1 MPALPGR
8 ACPETPL
15 CATTRA
21 MHPLATIASAISGEI
36 VVFRDAKTGLLTYTQ
51 GGYEQ
56 SAADRHGVSTATY
69 IHAIYG
75 LVMQMQARSV
85 LVIGCGGGSL
95 ARMLAEAGARVTVV
109 DVDPAS
115 FDLARWYFGLPDACD
130 CQVADGAAFLEA
142 NDATYD
148 AIVLDAYHA
157 AIMPPHLASREFFAL
172 VKRRLAQRASALFVN
187 AFVHDDDDPFAR
199 DTAARLAT
207 VWRAVR
213 MIDMKG
219 RINRNAVVMAGSVTS
234 LALPTLIVAP
244 EIESCDIEQDLRL
257 MDFRLWRKPR

>member
-1 MPALPGR
+1 
-8 ACPETPL
+8 
-15 CATTRA
+15 

-36 VVFRDAKTGLLTYTQ
+36 VVFRDPKTGLLTYTQ

-69 IHAIYG
+69 IHALYG
-75 LVMQMQARSV
+75 LVMQMRARRV

-95 ARMLAEAGARVTVV
+95 ARMLAEAGASVTVV
-109 DVDPAS
+109 DIDPAS
-115 FDLARWYFGLPDACD
+115 FELARWYFGLPEACD
-130 CQVADGAAFLEA
+130 CHVADGAAFLEGRE
-142 NDATYD
+142 NTYD
-148 AIVLDAYHA
+148 AIVLDAYNA
-157 AIMPPHLASREFFAL
+157 AEMPPHLASREFFAL
-172 VKRRLAQRASALFVN
+172 VKRRLSPRAGAVFVN

-213 MIDMKG
+213 LIDMKG
-219 RINRNAVVMAGSVTS
+219 RVNRNAVVMAGSVTA
-234 LALPTLIVAP
+234 LCLPTLIVAP